1 MAIMIPEDI
10 EKFTTD
16 GERQVYHF
24 FTSVAK
30 PDIDY
35 IVWYSPDIQGKEPD
49 FILYN
54 DTVGLVILEVK
65 DWSLE
70 QILVAD
76 RKQFKLFMN
85 GKEEVRKNPFL
96 QAQGYFHACMD
107 AFTNDGQLL
116 STDPGSYGNPKIP
129 IHCGVVFTNINKLE
143 FREKALG
150 DIIDEDHVF
159 FWDDLHP
166 ESPLC
171 RDRSGQLFHNDLE
184 SKFEP
189 RFSFHLTGKEK
200 IHLKQVIFPVV
211 RIEQPRKCGDAEY
224 ADMEMRISA
233 LDHHQES
240 LARKYDGGHRILQGP
255 SGCGKTLILVNKAYF
270 LMRYNPQI
278 KKILFVCFNITL
290 VNYIRRMLAD
300 KRVPLGKKGVEV
312 VHFYELCDNL
322 LKEKVEFEKQDGDYF
337 QLVLE
342 EALEHSKTCAKYD
355 AILVDEGQD
364 FSNDMF
370 QVVMNMLNPQTDSLT
385 IALDD
390 NQNIYSTKRNWKEL
404 GIHARGRTHSLGCVY
419 RSTKE
424 ITCFSQNF
432 LSDLSNRDTVDRKR
446 QQKMFPDFHDF
457 RGPQPIIKQF
467 LDINAELAFVAGEI
481 ERLIND
487 YGYPFSEIAVLYG
500 SHKIPGGGSERLI
513 DLISEHFSECG
524 ILFNWISEDYRAK
537 KSYDITTATV
547 TVSTIHSV
555 KGFDYAAIFLVGLD
569 WLEESRWKN
578 EEIERLT
585 YVAITRAR
593 YRLYIPYA
601 EETMIIQKLQDALD
615 SDISRID
622 SL

>member
-16 GERQVYHF
+16 GERQVYQF
-24 FTSVAK
+24 FTAVAK
-30 PDIDY
+30 PDTDY
-35 IVWYSPDIQGKEPD
+35 IVWYSPDIQGREPD

-70 QILVAD
+70 QILAAD

-96 QAQGYFHACMD
+96 QAQGYFYACMD
-107 AFTNDGQLL
+107 AFNKDGQLL
-116 STDPGSYGNPKIP
+116 STNPGSYGNPKIP
-129 IHCGVVFTNINKLE
+129 LHCGVVFTNINKFE

-150 DIIDEDHVF
+150 DIIDENHVF

-171 RDRSGQLFHNDLE
+171 RDRSGQLFHAALE

-189 RFSFHLTGKEK
+189 RFPFHLTGKEK

-211 RIEQPRKCGDAEY
+211 RIEQPRKSAEAEY
-224 ADMEMRISA
+224 AEMEMRISA

-240 LARKYDGGHRILQGP
+240 LARKYDGGHRILKGP
-255 SGCGKTLILVNKAYF
+255 SGCGKTLVLVNKAYF
-270 LMRYNPQI
+270 LRRYNPQI
-278 KKILFVCFNITL
+278 KTILFVCLNITL
-290 VNYIRRMLAD
+290 VNYIRRMLAE
-300 KRVPLGKKGVEV
+300 KRVPLGKRGVEV
-312 VHFYELCDNL
+312 VHFYELCDRL
-322 LKEKVEFEKQDGDYF
+322 LEDKVEFEKQDGDYF

-342 EALEHSKTCAKYD
+342 EALESSKTCAKYD

-364 FSNDMF
+364 FSDDML

-385 IALDD
+385 IALDE
-390 NQNIYSTKRNWKEL
+390 NQNIYSTRRNWKEL
-404 GIHARGRTHSLGCVY
+404 GIHARGRTHSLNCVY

-424 ITCFSQNF
+424 LTCLAQKF
-432 LSDLSNRDTVDRKR
+432 LSDQGGRDMVEGRR
-446 QQKMFPDFHDF
+446 QQEMFPDFHDF
-457 RGPQPIIKQF
+457 RGPQPVIKRF
-467 LDINAELAFVAGEI
+467 LDINAEVAFVASEI
-481 ERLIND
+481 EKLIND
-487 YGYPFSEIAVLYG
+487 CGYPLSEIAVLYG
-500 SHKIPGGGSERLI
+500 SNKLPGGEYERLT
-513 DLISEHFSECG
+513 DLIDEHFSECG

-537 KSYDITTATV
+537 KFYDITTATV
-547 TVSTIHSV
+547 TVSTIHSA
-555 KGFDYAAIFLVGLD
+555 KGFDYAAIFVVGLD
-569 WLEESRWKN
+569 WFEESRWGN
-578 EEIERLT
+578 EELERLT

-601 EETMIIQKLQDALD
+601 EETLIIQKLKGAVD
-615 SDISRID
+615 
-622 SL
+622 